1 MTDTNPAQVTACVLF
16 FISIFYFIQRKKF
29 LIASI
34 CTIAFASY
42 VAINLNVGVIR
53 SPEGGEEQDYVA
65 RYVDWSLT
73 TPLLLFTL
81 LRLCRR
87 VTPSVY
93 VLVLTLDVLMV
104 YMGYLAAISS
114 SAAKRNAFFAV
125 SSFFYVAVFV
135 LVFRYCGKT
144 HLGLCLFLLFAWMVY
159 PVLWMLH
166 RVPSETPYLDTY
178 QYDACIS
185 ALDVFSKIGYGLI
198 LPI

>member
-16 FISIFYFIQRKKF
+16 FISIFYFFQRKKF

-34 CTIAFASY
+34 CAIAFASY
-42 VAINLNVGVIR
+42 VAINLNVGVL
-53 SPEGGEEQDYVA
+53 SGADEGQEQDYIA

-87 VTPSVY
+87 ATPSLY
-93 VLVLTLDVLMV
+93 VLVLTLDVLMI
-104 YMGYLAAISS
+104 YMGYLAAISQT
-114 SAAKRNAFFAV
+114 AEKRNAFFAV
-125 SSFFYVAVFV
+125 SSFFYVAVFA
-135 LVFRYCGKT
+135 LVFCYCGKT
-144 HLGLCLFLLFAWMVY
+144 HLGLCFFLLFAWMVY
-159 PVLWMLH
+159 PFLWMLH
-166 RVPSETPYLDTY
+166 RVPSPTPYLTTY
-178 QYDACIS
+178 QYDSCIS